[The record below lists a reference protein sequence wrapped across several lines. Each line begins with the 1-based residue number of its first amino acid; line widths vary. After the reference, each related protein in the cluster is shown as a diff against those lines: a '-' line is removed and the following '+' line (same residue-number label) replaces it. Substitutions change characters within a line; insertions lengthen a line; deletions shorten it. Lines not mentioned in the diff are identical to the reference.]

1 MSAELFEP
9 FIKKCG
15 LVILDGAMAT
25 ELEQR
30 GADLNHPL
38 WSAKLLIENPSFIKQ
53 VHLDYLQAG
62 ADIITTSSYQ
72 ASFRGFEK
80 QGYSKEK
87 AVELLLLSTSI
98 AIEAREEAL
107 KLNYISDPVPLVAAS
122 IGPYGAFL
130 ADGSEYRG
138 NYNLSVEEL
147 MTFHRER
154 IHTLAGSGADLLAC
168 ETIPCPEEAI
178 ALINVLSE
186 FPSLNAWISFSCKN
200 DSEVCDGTSFAVC
213 VALTNQSEQVIAVG
227 VNCTAPQY
235 VESLVNIAASSTEK
249 HILAYPNKGEVWD
262 PGQKCWLPVAGSIN
276 FDQAAFN
283 WYQAGATLIGGCCR
297 STPVDIKKLKTLFCG
312 R

>member
-1 MSAELFEP
+1 MSAELLEP

-38 WSAKLLIENPSFIKQ
+38 WSAKLLIENPSLIKQ

-98 AIEAREEAL
+98 AIEAKEESL
-107 KLNYISDPVPLVAAS
+107 KLNYIRGPVPLVAAS

-138 NYNLSVEEL
+138 NYNLPIEEL
-147 MTFHRER
+147 MAFHRER
-154 IHTLAGSGADLLAC
+154 IQILSESGADLLAC

-178 ALINVLSE
+178 AIINVLNE
-186 FPSLNAWISFSCKN
+186 FPSLKAWISFSCKN
-200 DSEVCDGTSFAVC
+200 DSEVCDGTSFAAC

-235 VESLVNIAASSTEK
+235 VESLVNVAASSTEK
-249 HILAYPNKGEVWD
+249 HIIAYPNKGEVWD
-262 PGQKCWLPVAGSIN
+262 PGQKCWLPQTGSIS

-297 STPVDIKKLKTLFCG
+297 STPADIKKLKTLFCG

>member
-1 MSAELFEP
+1 MSAALFEP

-15 LVILDGAMAT
+15 LVVLDGAMAT
-25 ELEQR
+25 ELERR

-38 WSAKLLIENPSFIKQ
+38 WSARLLIENPSLIKR

-72 ASFRGFEK
+72 ASFSGFEK

-98 AIEAREEAL
+98 AIEARDEAL
-107 KLNYISDPVPLVAAS
+107 KLNCINGPVPLVAAS

-147 MTFHRER
+147 MMFHRER
-154 IHTLAGSGADLLAC
+154 MCTLSGTGADLLAC

-178 ALINVLSE
+178 AIMNVLKE
-186 FPSLNAWISFSCKN
+186 FPSLKAWISFSCKN
-200 DSEVCDGTSFAVC
+200 GSEVCDGTSFAAC
-213 VALTNQSEQVIAVG
+213 VSLTNQSEQVVAVG
-227 VNCTAPQY
+227 INCTAPQY
-235 VESLVNIAASSTEK
+235 VESLVNIAKASTEK
-249 HILAYPNKGEVWD
+249 HILAYPNKGEIWD
-262 PGQKCWLPVAGSIN
+262 PGQKCWLPGTDSID
-276 FDQAAFN
+276 FGEAAPR
-283 WYQAGATLIGGCCR
+283 WHQAGATLIGGCCR
-297 STPVDIKKLKTLFCG
+297 STPADIKKLKTLFCKG
-312 R
+312 